1 MFGFHMFSHF
11 SFAFGKITDPHL
23 SPISNP
29 HHLASFPCLKLLYYA
44 LPNLEFVTHFYT
56 SFPLFFPFSS
66 IALLRFALIAKDM
79 ILCPQS
85 GSFQRLTLFLALS
98 PSFRPAPS
106 ALSVACAFDV
116 TSSFFN
122 GLRVT
127 CANRTKHCSSKN
139 RRQRFFPRRSHVLR
153 KSMPSRCFSC
163 GIALA
168 PSPRRTSLLS

>member
-1 MFGFHMFSHF
+1 MISHF
-11 SFAFGKITDPHL
+11 SFSFEKITDPHL
-23 SPISNP
+23 
-29 HHLASFPCLKLLYYA
+29 
-44 LPNLEFVTHFYT
+44 THFKT
-56 SFPLFFPFSS
+56 SSPRFFSLLKIVLLCITESKICHSFLYLVSSFLSFFFNCSLTFCPNRERYDSLSS
-66 IALLRFALIAKDM
+66 IWLLSTPYTLSR
-79 ILCPQS
+79 
-85 GSFQRLTLFLALS
+85 SF
-98 PSFRPAPS
+98 FRPAPS

-168 PSPRRTSLLS
+168 PSPRRTSSLS